1 MLLSLVGGLAVV
13 GIGSFAL
20 LNRNDRSSPA
30 AARTTSTSPITRA
43 ASAPT
48 TPSTVNPNV
57 SYVAT
62 ARVASVPVFDDP
74 TATTASKTFDSPWF
88 VNDDPKAAVPLVFLV
103 EEQRADGWL
112 KVLMPIRPN
121 GSTGWIRTA
130 DVTVVTTPY
139 RITVELGARRLRV
152 FDGANVILE
161 ESVAVGK
168 DTTPTPVG
176 HYFIR
181 ALLKAPNPNTVYG
194 PYAYGLSGYSE
205 VLQSFNGGDAEVG
218 IHGNNDASVL
228 GSAVTAGC
236 IRMSNTGITRL
247 SKLLPLGI
255 PVDILA

>member
-1 MLLSLVGGLAVV
+1 MLLALVGGLAVV

-20 LNRNDRSSPA
+20 LNRNDRSEPAVA
-30 AARTTSTSPITRA
+30 AARTSSTLPTSTSSPA
-43 ASAPT
+43 T
-48 TPSTVNPNV
+48 TASTVPGI

-62 ARVASVPVFDDP
+62 ARVSNISVFDDP
-74 TATTASKTFDSPWF
+74 TSKTPSKNFDSPWF
-88 VNDDPKAAVPLVFLV
+88 VNGDPNAAVPLVFLV

-121 GSTGWIRTA
+121 GSTGWIRSG
-130 DVTVVTTPY
+130 DVTIVTTPY
-139 RITVELGARRLRV
+139 RITVELSARRLRV
-152 FDGANVILE
+152 YDGSNVILE
-161 ESVAVGK
+161 ETVAVGK
-168 DTTPTPVG
+168 DATPTPLG

-205 VLQSFNGGDAEVG
+205 VLETFNGGDAEVG

-228 GSAVTAGC
+228 GSAVTSGC

-247 SKLLPLGI
+247 SKLLPLGV